1 MDIKKHSL
9 INNVIAIVGSAFL
22 YHITGSLWGLLPL
35 IMLTWVESDKDKE
48 N

>member
-22 YHITGSLWGLLPL
+22 YYITGSLWGLFPL
-35 IMLTWVESDKDKE
+35 IMLTWFTSDKDKE